1 MSEKYDEYIKEHKEN
16 VTMAFRWLVKN
27 LPELFENNDFKADC
41 EYCCEFNH
49 DNSKYEEDEYE
60 AYDKYFYGGNKSFD
74 VVQNFNKAWL
84 KHIHRNPHHWQ
95 HWVLINDDPNE
106 GEIILDMPD
115 EYIIEM
121 ICDWWSFSFK
131 KGDLKE
137 IFNWYEEH
145 EKYMKLSDYTRR
157 RVCAILSLI
166 KSKLSTPPYKISIES
181 DVNEE
186 N

>member
-1 MSEKYDEYIKEHKEN
+1 
-16 VTMAFRWLVKN
+16 
-27 LPELFENNDFKADC
+27 
-41 EYCCEFNH
+41 
-49 DNSKYEEDEYE
+49 
-60 AYDKYFYGGNKSFD
+60 
-74 VVQNFNKAWL
+74 
-84 KHIHRNPHHWQ
+84 
-95 HWVLINDDPNE
+95 
-106 GEIILDMPD
+106 MPD